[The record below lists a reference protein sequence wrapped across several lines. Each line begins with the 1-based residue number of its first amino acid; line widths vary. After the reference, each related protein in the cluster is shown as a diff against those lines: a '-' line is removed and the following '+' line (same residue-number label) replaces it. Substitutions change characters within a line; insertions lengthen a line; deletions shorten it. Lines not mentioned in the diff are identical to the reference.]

1 VIFFP
6 DREFDNTTWVQP
18 DGYSTQAKEFPIDCI
33 IDAVELVNNATKI
46 NQKRMPTI
54 LDAGAT
60 YTGGTYTGKSVS
72 RKLRTTKDGR
82 NLYMD
87 TNNSSDD
94 FQVNDVA
101 VVRRD
106 GVGAPSWSP
115 ASK

>member
-1 VIFFP
+1 M
-6 DREFDNTTWVQP
+6 
-18 DGYSTQAKEFPIDCI
+18 
-33 IDAVELVNNATKI
+33 ELVNNATKI

-60 YTGGTYTGKSVS
+60 FTGATYTGQSVS
-72 RKLRTTKDGR
+72 RKIRSTKDGR

-94 FQVNDVA
+94 FQVNEVA

-115 ASK
+115 AAK